1 MPPMYPTPLEATYPP
16 LGDQRNL
23 LFNHRPVHNAM
34 SRHTAPIDL
43 KRLVGQQRIVKI
55 LEDMSQ
61 TLQTPLWILD
71 SHEHCIFGQNPSP
84 TAQRVPIQL
93 EDKTLGWVLGLVSP
107 GIVGETLS
115 YFAERE
121 VERQALAYE
130 VLDTYREIN
139 LLYKV
144 SATLASHLEPKEIAE
159 LAIKEALHIIR
170 GESASVMLL
179 NAEAN
184 KLEIIA
190 GCGTASNLIGKPIF
204 DTQDGI
210 AGNIY
215 SSGQGEIINDVL
227 QDPRFV
233 AGKNPVSSIICAPL
247 SCKGETLGV
256 INISSEQPAYYKA
269 KDLKLLTALGTQV
282 ASAIE
287 NARLHQSRLKQERIK
302 SQLERYI
309 PPQLA
314 QAIVE
319 SNESL
324 SLAPDTRNITIL
336 FSDIRSFT
344 SQCEILEAEEIVA
357 YLNEYF
363 TAMVDV
369 IFSHKGTV
377 NKFVG
382 DMIVAMFG
390 APTTLDSNEQSAVQA
405 AISMQRCLRNFPNPW
420 IRENF
425 LTGIGITSGDVV
437 VGNIGS
443 PHHLDYTAI
452 GDEVNLASRLQSIA
466 KGGQI
471 LVSRTV
477 YEATK
482 HAHIYRNFGSLHVKG
497 RQQSVEVF
505 QALY

>member
-1 MPPMYPTPLEATYPP
+1 MDCSPLEVTDPP
-16 LGDQRNL
+16 LGDRRNQFL
-23 LFNHRPVHNAM
+23 AHCSIQNAM
-34 SRHTAPIDL
+34 SRHHPPIDL
-43 KRLVGQQRIVKI
+43 KRLVGQKRVVTL
-55 LEDMSQ
+55 LEQMSQ
-61 TLQTPLWILD
+61 SLQTPLWVLD
-71 SHEHCIFGQNPSP
+71 CHDHCIFGHNPHP
-84 TAQRVPIQL
+84 QAQRVPVCI
-93 EDKTLGWVLGLVSP
+93 EDKIVGWVLGQTAPIAL
-107 GIVGETLS
+107 GETLS
-115 YFAERE
+115 YLAERE
-121 VERQALAYE
+121 AERQALAYE

-159 LAIKEALHIIR
+159 LAIQEALHIIR

-179 NAEAN
+179 NEEVD

-190 GCGTASNLIGKPIF
+190 GCGTAAHLIGKPIF
-204 DTQDGI
+204 DTKDGI
-210 AGNIY
+210 AGNIF
-215 SSGQGEIINDVL
+215 SSGHGEIINDVMA
-227 QDPRFV
+227 DPRFV
-233 AGKNPVSSIICAPL
+233 PGKNPVSSIICAPL
-247 SCKGETLGV
+247 SCKGSVLGV

-282 ASAIE
+282 AAAIE
-287 NARLHQSRLKQERIK
+287 NARLHQNRLKQERIK

-314 QAIVE
+314 HAIVE

-324 SLAPDTRNITIL
+324 SLAPDTKNITIL
-336 FSDIRSFT
+336 FSDIRNFT
-344 SQCEILEAEEIVA
+344 SQCEILDAEEIVT
-357 YLNEYF
+357 YLNAYF

-369 IFSHKGTV
+369 IFSHNGTV

-390 APTTLDSNEQSAVQA
+390 APTMLDNNEESAVKA
-405 AISMQRCLRNFPNPW
+405 AIAMQRCLRNFENAW

-425 LTGIGITSGDVV
+425 VTGIGITSGEVV

-497 RQQSVEVF
+497 RQKSVDVF
-505 QALY
+505 QAVY